1 MAYTW
6 SKFQVGN
13 YSQSEVNGFRGLAN
27 TGIIKVKEFKA
38 AFTENSYERM
48 KSMKM
53 IESKSYVVNGKEITV
68 VRLTR
73 TGKKFVKSA
82 MVDKLY
88 KYNPRQLAHDIKLSD
103 KYMSLSEK
111 ERSTWVHEG
120 KMAEQ
125 YEKLGIPKEKIESGE
140 IQTVDGC
147 YTNSAGEIVAVEIVT
162 SNYSADTVN
171 GKMAAMHY
179 FSGGG
184 IIDKIR

>member
-27 TGIIKVKEFKA
+27 TGIIKLLDFRN
-38 AFTENSYERM
+38 AFTEKSYEKM
-48 KSMKM
+48 KSLKM
-53 IESKSYVVNGKEITV
+53 IENKTYSVNGKDVTV

-88 KYNPRQLAHDIKLSD
+88 KYNPRQLAHDLKLSD
-103 KYMSLSEK
+103 KYMSLSQA
-111 ERSTWVHEG
+111 ERNTWIHEG
-120 KMAEQ
+120 KMSEQ
-125 YEKLGIPKEKIESGE
+125 YEKMGIPKEKIESGE
-140 IQTVDGC
+140 IQTIDGC
-147 YTNSAGEIVAVEIVT
+147 YTNSSGEIVAVEIVT
-162 SNYSADTVN
+162 SNYSAETVN
-171 GKMAAMHY
+171 GKMAAVQY

-184 IIDKIR
+184 IIDRIR

>member
-27 TGIIKVKEFKA
+27 TGIIKLSDFKA
-38 AFTENSYERM
+38 AFTEKSYENM
-48 KSMKM
+48 KSLKM
-53 IESKSYVVNGKEITV
+53 IENKKYWVSGKETTV

-73 TGKKFVKSA
+73 TGKKFVKAA

-88 KYNPRQLAHDIKLSD
+88 KYNPRQLTHDIKLSE
-103 KYMSLSEK
+103 KYISLSDK

-125 YEKLGIPKEKIESGE
+125 YEKMGIPKEKIESGE

-147 YTNSAGEIVAVEIVT
+147 YTNSAGEVVAVEIVT
-162 SNYSADTVN
+162 SNYSTEKVN
-171 GKMAAMHY
+171 GKMAAVRY

-184 IIDKIR
+184 IIDKVR